1 MKYSTFLNKALNSF
15 EGFRGAKMPT
25 NPTTEQEYLAL
36 RNAVDDG
43 SIWQDENNSPTWQ
56 QVKAKIDELQNA
68 YETEQQ
74 AKEEAKASALAK
86 LSALGLTEEEAQ
98 AIIK

>member
-15 EGFRGAKMPT
+15 EGFRGAKIPT

-43 SIWQDENNSPTWQ
+43 SIWQDENNQPTWQ
-56 QVKAKIDELQNA
+56 L
-68 YETEQQ
+68 
-74 AKEEAKASALAK
+74 
-86 LSALGLTEEEAQ
+86 
-98 AIIK
+98 

>member
-15 EGFRGAKMPT
+15 EGFRGAKIPT

-43 SIWQDENNSPTWQ
+43 SIWQDENNQPTWQ
-56 QVKAKIDELQNA
+56 QVKNKIDELQNA
-68 YETEQQ
+68 FETEKE
-74 AKEEAKASALAK
+74 AKANAKASALAK
-86 LSALGLTEEEAQ
+86 LSALGLTQEE
-98 AIIK
+98 ILSILK

>member
-1 MKYSTFLNKALNSF
+1 MNYSTFLIKALNSF
-15 EGFRGAKMPT
+15 QGFRGAKMPT

-43 SIWQDENNSPTWQ
+43 SIWQNENNQPTWQ

-68 YETEQQ
+68 YETEQE
-74 AKEEAKASALAK
+74 AKEANKASALAK
-86 LSALGLTEEEAQ
+86 LTALGLTEEEVKS
-98 AIIK
+98 IL

>member
-1 MKYSTFLNKALNSF
+1 MKYLKFLNKALNSF

-36 RNAVDDG
+36 RNAVDGG
-43 SIWQDENNSPTWQ
+43 SIWQDENNPPTWQ

-68 YETEQQ
+68 YEAEQE
-74 AKEEAKASALAK
+74 AKEIAKASALAK
-86 LSALGLTEEEAQ
+86 LQALGLTEEEVKS
-98 AIIK
+98 IL

>member
-36 RNAVDDG
+36 RNAVDGG
-43 SIWQDENNSPTWQ
+43 SIWQDENNQPTWE
-56 QVKAKIDELQNA
+56 QVKTKIEALVSKQ
-68 YETEQQ
+68 YEKNSTYRTCIWFMG
-74 AKEEAKASALAK
+74 
-86 LSALGLTEEEAQ
+86 LS
-98 AIIK
+98 

>member
-1 MKYSTFLNKALNSF
+1 MNYSTFLVKALNSF

-43 SIWQDENNSPTWQ
+43 SIWLDENNPPTWQ

-68 YETEQQ
+68 YETEKQ
-74 AKEEAKASALAK
+74 AKIDAKASALEK
-86 LSALGLTEEEAQ
+86 LKALGLTEEEVKS
-98 AIIK
+98 IL

>member
-1 MKYSTFLNKALNSF
+1 
-15 EGFRGAKMPT
+15 MPT

-43 SIWQDENNSPTWQ
+43 IIWQDENNQPTWQ

-68 YETEQQ
+68 YETE
-74 AKEEAKASALAK
+74 KETKEIAKASALAK
-86 LSALGLTEEEAQ
+86 LKALGLNDAEIKS
-98 AIIK
+98 IIG